1 MECRIFHEL
10 YTHTHSHDTRTA
22 LLSEL
27 NANFVNRSYWIM
39 SPDYDMSTWP
49 DNNTMLRWLHGQAT
63 DPLAVLMFVRLL
75 DPAFAANNY
84 VGATTQYILPLT
96 NPRVQ
101 VRYQVGEYG
110 KAARYVRITS
120 NDNDFH
126 IKSINVKG
134 RELQVSPWEFAVQGT
149 VIFSQNV
156 INADNVLVDDDNA
169 ATGTGSGDR
178 IIELDLGSLRTL
190 TRVELNGK
198 SPIFVFVGVF
208 GQTYYN
214 GNMRVQFFDVLRKKT
229 FDSAEGPTALSQ

>member
-1 MECRIFHEL
+1 
-10 YTHTHSHDTRTA
+10 
-22 LLSEL
+22 
-27 NANFVNRSYWIM
+27 M

-134 RELQVSPWEFAVQGT
+134 RELQ
-149 VIFSQNV
+149 NV